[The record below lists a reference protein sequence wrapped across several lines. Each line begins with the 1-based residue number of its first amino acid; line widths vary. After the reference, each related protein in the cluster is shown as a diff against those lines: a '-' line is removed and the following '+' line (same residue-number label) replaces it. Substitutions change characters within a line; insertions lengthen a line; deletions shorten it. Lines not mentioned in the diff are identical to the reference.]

1 MPVKGQG
8 VLFGLMIEVEVHDR
22 LPQPGHGQEQGDEK
36 HAACHSGE
44 HPPPKRKFPVQGL
57 PHLLSLPH
65 GLQGVGLGLFRVP
78 AGLHQG
84 GGVVVQVVLELLG
97 HRLFLF
103 GRGVAEAGADGLDIG
118 HLPGVDTE
126 GWVHRGHL
134 LERNTSRFYGYYT

>member
-1 MPVKGQG
+1 MASTS
-8 VLFGLMIEVEVHDR
+8 
-22 LPQPGHGQEQGDEK
+22 
-36 HAACHSGE
+36 AAKASRESTSHRRGNSRSRACPH
-44 HPPPKRKFPVQGL
+44 FLGL
-57 PHLLSLPH
+57 PHS
-65 GLQGVGLGLFRVP
+65 LQGVGLGLFGVP
-78 AGLHQG
+78 AGLYQG

-118 HLPGVDTE
+118 HLPGVDAE